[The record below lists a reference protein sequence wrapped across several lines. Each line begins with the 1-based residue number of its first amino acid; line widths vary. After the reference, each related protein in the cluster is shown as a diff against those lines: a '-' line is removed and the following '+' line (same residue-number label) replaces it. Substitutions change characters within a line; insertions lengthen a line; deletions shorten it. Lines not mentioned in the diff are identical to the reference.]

1 MNTLLINAS
10 AEKGDTTRSIARA
23 ISTEFDEIRLV
34 DQNIAQFG
42 QVGEIEKDD
51 FDKVIAKIN
60 AADKII
66 IGSPVYWGGLTSLLY
81 TFIDRLG
88 EVYHTPKNPFRDKE
102 VVIIVQGAWPQEVL
116 PHAKVYFEH
125 FAENYNCH
133 LLAIV
138 TNLQEAA
145 SVNL

>member
-1 MNTLLINAS
+1 LNTLLINAS

-42 QVGEIEKDD
+42 QVSEIEKDD

-66 IGSPVYWGGLTSLLY
+66 IGSPRLLGRIDKLTL
-81 TFIDRLG
+81 
-88 EVYHTPKNPFRDKE
+88 
-102 VVIIVQGAWPQEVL
+102 
-116 PHAKVYFEH
+116 H
-125 FAENYNCH
+125 FH
-133 LLAIV
+133 
-138 TNLQEAA
+138 
-145 SVNL
+145 